1 MNSTS
6 EALTQ
11 WYIRRG
17 EVIRGPFSETK
28 IVHYLLHGR
37 IKKNDELSQ
46 DQQLWQFSSEF
57 PQLRPL
63 MLQDAAD
70 DAFQRQQIMARK
82 QWEAQRERLASEP
95 RYQPLPSETYD
106 ETIDAASSAA
116 FSNGASQASPSAV
129 SRLNQKKPVNRK
141 LVGLVA
147 FSLLGAMS
155 VMIYLNTPKPEV
167 GGIDC
172 AMKAAPNVNW
182 SNCQMAAAHLSN
194 ADLSGARMK
203 NMNLSRADLRG
214 AQLMGANLSFSNLS
228 AVLLNDADVRQATL
242 VGANLSGA
250 DLEGARFD
258 GTDLSYA
265 DFGGA
270 NMAGASFNGVKLDKA
285 IWHDGRVCAEGSIGQ
300 CQ

>member
-1 MNSTS
+1 MNPTS
-6 EALTQ
+6 EALSH

-17 EVIRGPFSETK
+17 EVIRGPFSEAK
-28 IVHYLLHGR
+28 VAYYLLHGR
-37 IKKNDELSQ
+37 IKKSDELSQ
-46 DQQLWQFSSEF
+46 DQQQWQFSSEF

-70 DAFQRQQIMARK
+70 DALQRQQLMARK
-82 QWEAQRERLASEP
+82 QWEAQRERFTGEP
-95 RYQPLPSETYD
+95 GCQPLPADTYD
-106 ETIDAASSAA
+106 ETVEAAASGESVVT
-116 FSNGASQASPSAV
+116 SPSAI

-155 VMIYLNTPKPEV
+155 AMIYLNTPEPQV

-172 AMKAAPNVNW
+172 AVKAAPKVNW
-182 SNCQMAAAHLSN
+182 SNCQMAAVRLSN
-194 ADLSGARMK
+194 ADLSGAQMK
-203 NMNLSRADLRG
+203 NMNLSRADLRSV
-214 AQLMGANLSFSNLS
+214 QLMGANLSFSNLS

-250 DLEGARFD
+250 DLGGARFD
-258 GTDLSYA
+258 GADLSYVN
-265 DFGGA
+265 FGGA
-270 NMAGASFNGVKLDKA
+270 SMADASFNGVKLDKA
-285 IWHDGRVCAEGSIGQ
+285 IWRDGRICAEGSIGQ

>member
-1 MNSTS
+1 MNPTS
-6 EALTQ
+6 EALSQ

-17 EVIRGPFSETK
+17 EVIRGPFSEAK
-28 IVHYLLHGR
+28 IAYYLLHGR
-37 IKKNDELSQ
+37 IKKSDELSQ
-46 DQQLWQFSSEF
+46 DQQQWQFSSEF

-70 DAFQRQQIMARK
+70 DALQRQQLMARK
-82 QWEAQRERLASEP
+82 QWEGQRERFTGEP
-95 RYQPLPSETYD
+95 RYQPLSPETYD
-106 ETIDAASSAA
+106 ETVEAAASGGIFA
-116 FSNGASQASPSAV
+116 ASPSV
-129 SRLNQKKPVNRK
+129 TSRLNQKKPVNRR

-155 VMIYLNTPKPEV
+155 VMIYLNTPEPEV

-172 AMKAAPNVNW
+172 AMKAAPQVNW

-194 ADLSGARMK
+194 ADLSGALMK

-250 DLEGARFD
+250 DLGGARFD
-258 GTDLSYA
+258 GADLSYV

-270 NMAGASFNGVKLDKA
+270 NMADASFNGVKLDKA
-285 IWHDGRVCAEGSIGQ
+285 IWNDGRTCSEGSIGE

>member
-6 EALTQ
+6 EVLTQ

-17 EVIRGPFSETK
+17 EVIRGPFSEAK
-28 IVHYLLHGR
+28 IAHYLLHGR
-37 IKKNDELSQ
+37 IKKDDELSQ
-46 DQQLWQFSSEF
+46 DQQQWQFSSEF

-63 MLQDAAD
+63 MLQDVED
-70 DAFQRQQIMARK
+70 DALQRQQLMARK
-82 QWEAQRERLASEP
+82 QWEAQRERLAGEP

-106 ETIDAASSAA
+106 EAVEAASSSRAA
-116 FSNGASQASPSAV
+116 VASPSAV
-129 SRLNQKKPVNRK
+129 SRLNQKKPVNRT

-155 VMIYLNTPKPEV
+155 VMIYLNTPEPEV

-172 AMKAAPNVNW
+172 AMKAAPKVNW
-182 SNCQMAAAHLSN
+182 SNCQMAAARLSN
-194 ADLSGARMK
+194 ADLSGALMK
-203 NMNLSRADLRG
+203 NMNLSLADLRG

-242 VGANLSGA
+242 VGVNLSGA
-250 DLEGARFD
+250 DLEGTRFD
-258 GTDLSYA
+258 GADLSYV

-285 IWHDGRVCAEGSIGQ
+285 IWRDGRICAEGSIGQ